1 MDRCKTCVCQTFKG
15 NQDNLVAIF
24 ERIGMF
30 LRRLDEIYT
39 KAQQTEEMTNKI
51 FQIMAEII
59 TILGIATKEIE
70 QGRISE

>member
-1 MDRCKTCVCQTFKG
+1 M
-15 NQDNLVAIF
+15 AIF

>member
-1 MDRCKTCVCQTFKG
+1 
-15 NQDNLVAIF
+15 
-24 ERIGMF
+24 MF